1 MMSLYRNHRLCA
13 NEAASW
19 RLRINLLVSLRESRT
34 RPTRIVNNKYWLILS
49 VFIWIDLQLIQWKH
63 MFIVYYSIIQLLA
76 KKGYSSAL
84 FSIFTL
90 WKHAYQIERVKIL
103 HLFTSNVFFHGN
115 TPKFRFCYKSALP
128 LCTAETQ
135 LLVLERVNI
144 TQTFEVAT
152 YITYILICVITQ
164 GVINILKRMLQ
175 ILMNENISRL

>member
-1 MMSLYRNHRLCA
+1 MSNNIDMFFQIVFKSVMMSLYRNHRLCA

-76 KKGYSSAL
+76 KKRL
-84 FSIFTL
+84 FFCPFF
-90 WKHAYQIERVKIL
+90 YFFFVKTRL
-103 HLFTSNVFFHGN
+103 SD
-115 TPKFRFCYKSALP
+115 RKSQNI
-128 LCTAETQ
+128 TAETQ

-144 TQTFEVAT
+144 TQTFDVAT
-152 YITYILICVITQ
+152 YITNILICVITQ